1 MIAANRGRG
10 PEVVPVDGD
19 PVEQILA
26 DHAALHR
33 CDGDPELEAVHAAIL
48 IEDVFGVTL
57 PDAEIDPAVLTGASA
72 VAALVAR
79 LQGAV

>member
-1 MIAANRGRG
+1 
-10 PEVVPVDGD
+10 VDAD
-19 PVEQILA
+19 TVEQVLR
-26 DHAALHR
+26 DYAALHR
-33 CDGDPELEAVHAAIL
+33 CDADPELEAVHAAIL

-57 PDAEIDPAVLTGASA
+57 SDAEINPAVLAGASA

>member
-1 MIAANRGRG
+1 
-10 PEVVPVDGD
+10 VDGD
-19 PVEQILA
+19 LVEQVLR
-26 DHAALHR
+26 DYAALHR
-33 CDGDPELEAVHAAIL
+33 CDADPELAAVHTAIL

-57 PDAEIDPAVLTGASA
+57 SDAEINPAVLGGAPA